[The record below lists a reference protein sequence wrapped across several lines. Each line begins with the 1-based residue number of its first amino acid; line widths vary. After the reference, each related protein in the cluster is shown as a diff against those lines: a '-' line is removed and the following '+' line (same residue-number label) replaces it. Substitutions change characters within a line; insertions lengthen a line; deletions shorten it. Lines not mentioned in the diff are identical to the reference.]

1 MLVLCDPAFFFVD
14 APYSSGRVGLNTF
27 SVKKES
33 QLFPGT
39 LVFVEECACLGFENY
54 MLMELLAF
62 KDGLPENSAASP
74 LVWCFKCWL
83 PIPLQPAT
91 GS

>member
-14 APYSSGRVGLNTF
+14 APYSSGRVGLNRF

-33 QLFPGT
+33 QAFFPGT
-39 LVFVEECACLGFENY
+39 LAVVEKCACLGFENY
-54 MLMELLAF
+54 MLMELFSF
-62 KDGLPENSAASP
+62 KDDLPENRAASP

-83 PIPLQPAT
+83 PIPL
-91 GS
+91 